1 LKFNPVSVAL
11 SLLDNSS
18 LGRNEDD
25 FNEMLDSLNKAMDI
39 IVNGII
45 YIYILLFYCI
55 KIFFLCL

>member
-45 YIYILLFYCI
+45 YIYIIVLLY
-55 KIFFLCL
+55 